1 MAVAEFPL
9 PSVGSSNPFP
19 NIWYQIQPEVFQV
32 GFTEYD
38 DSGRDFK
45 LQNGGNGIKRW
56 SLIYIGKSA
65 AQVAILDSHAYS
77 AKIGPDGL
85 SAFSFNYRDR
95 DGTLYSGVRYSK
107 YERPQH
113 VGLHNQRRE
122 VELVK
127 FP

>member
-9 PSVGSSNPFP
+9 PSVSSSNPFP
-19 NIWYQIQPEVFQV
+19 NIWYQLQPEVFQV

-38 DSGRDFK
+38 DGGRDFK

-56 SLIYIGKSA
+56 ALIYTGKSA
-65 AQVAILDSHAYS
+65 ALVAILDAHALS
-77 AKIGPDGL
+77 AKVGPDGL

-113 VGLHNQRRE
+113 VGLHNQSRI
-122 VELVK
+122 VELTK

>member
-1 MAVAEFPL
+1 MPVAEFPL
-9 PSVGSSNPFP
+9 PALSSSNPFP
-19 NIWYQIQPEVFQV
+19 NVWYQVQPEVFQV

-56 SLIYIGKSA
+56 VLVYTGKSA
-65 AQVAILDSHAYS
+65 ALVAILDAHALS

-85 SAFSFNYRDR
+85 SAFGFNYRDK
-95 DGTLYSGVRYSK
+95 DGTLYANVRYER

-113 VGLHNQRRE
+113 KFINNQQRTIQ
-122 VELVK
+122 LVK